1 MRSSHSVEAQTVCKS
16 RLYELKLASC
26 RYNQDSPRTC
36 QGMNETREIE
46 KLAKASEPNIERTG
60 DVENFPEKD
69 EKEEEEEEDGR
80 KAKDARKMTL
90 LGSGDS
96 SARKSTNTSLSS
108 SDRRDFTETESPKLS
123 NSNTGKFKETE
134 TFPQFSYY
142 FSSEMILSAT
152 CGSLSPSHWT
162 R

>member
-1 MRSSHSVEAQTVCKS
+1 MRSSHSVEAQTVCKN

-60 DVENFPEKD
+60 DVENLSEED
-69 EKEEEEEEDGR
+69 EEEDREEDGR
-80 KAKDARKMTL
+80 KAKDTRKMTL
-90 LGSGDS
+90 LGSGHS

-108 SDRRDFTETESPKLS
+108 SDRCDFTETESSKLS
-123 NSNTGKFKETE
+123 NSNTGKFKETK
-134 TFPQFSYY
+134 PNFSAV
-142 FSSEMILSAT
+142 FL
-152 CGSLSPSHWT
+152 LFFL
-162 R
+162 